1 VEELVRETESTAPG
15 LRVVASLSREAAVRD
30 KAAVITGL
38 SIGLT
43 DMTIPVTWPRED
55 ALLLPIDY
63 ASSVG
68 ADLADTAVLAAD
80 DPHQFAAVRAVR
92 GKLDGYPTPT
102 TWTGHLLHAPRPAGR
117 LVVQN
122 LGTGITDLV
131 VAAAV
136 VERAEAS
143 ATGQVVDI

>member
-1 VEELVRETESTAPG
+1 MI
-15 LRVVASLSREAAVRD
+15 
-30 KAAVITGL
+30 VIT
-38 SIGLT
+38 
-43 DMTIPVTWPRED
+43 TIRPEVLDRIESYTPKKPEVRGNWPF
-55 ALLLPIDY
+55 I
-63 ASSVG
+63 
-68 ADLADTAVLAAD
+68 ADTVRTAVLAAD

>member
-1 VEELVRETESTAPG
+1 MLLALAVGLLLGALVAGLVLRTRELPGPEVHAAAEPETGPSSVE
-15 LRVVASLSREAAVRD
+15 
-30 KAAVITGL
+30 VI
-38 SIGLT
+38 
-43 DMTIPVTWPRED
+43 D
-55 ALLLPIDY
+55 ALPV
-63 ASSVG
+63 AV
-68 ADLADTAVLAAD
+68 AVLAAD